1 MANMHKASL
10 VMRKKQKS
18 QSGNITQ
25 PTPRL
30 KSFLMTTPS
39 VGEDVETTGSLIH
52 SWWDDKLVKP
62 LGKLAVYQ
70 LKLNMCLPRDPA
82 ILLQK

>member
-1 MANMHKASL
+1 MANMRKAAL
-10 VMRKKQKS
+10 VMREKQKS
-18 QSGNITQ
+18 ESGNITQ
-25 PTPRL
+25 PTSRQ
-30 KSFLMTTPS
+30 KSFLMTPS
-39 VGEDVETTGSLIH
+39 VGEDVETTGTLIH
-52 SWWDDKLVKP
+52 SWRDDKLVKP